1 MVEKEKAIY
10 ARIYGIVQGVGYRW
24 FTKRVADEL
33 GIKGYV
39 RNMDDGSVEVLAMG
53 DKERL
58 EAFFEKLRE
67 GPALSKVERIERRE
81 VEAKEP
87 FQGFEIRR

>member
-1 MVEKEKAIY
+1 MGEEKAIY
-10 ARIYGIVQGVGYRW
+10 ARIYGVVQGVGYRW

-39 RNMDDGSVEVLAMG
+39 RNMDDGSVEVLAIG
-53 DKERL
+53 DEEKL
-58 EAFFEKLRE
+58 AAFFEKLKE
-67 GPALSKVERIERRE
+67 GPALSRVERIERRE

-87 FQGFEIRR
+87 FQSFEIRR